1 MYTVPRCQRASDTL
15 TIQKRFRV
23 NIITARVR
31 SLGGL
36 RADKVRCISTTSILS
51 MYKADV
57 QILPVLQLGAMS
69 GGKVSYPSLLTFN
82 ALRRGVGVGMRGDC
96 T

>member
-1 MYTVPRCQRASDTL
+1 MDCLDWCWLDSKTVQSEYYHGTSH
-15 TIQKRFRV
+15 
-23 NIITARVR
+23 

-36 RADKVRCISTTSILS
+36 IADKVRCISTTSILS